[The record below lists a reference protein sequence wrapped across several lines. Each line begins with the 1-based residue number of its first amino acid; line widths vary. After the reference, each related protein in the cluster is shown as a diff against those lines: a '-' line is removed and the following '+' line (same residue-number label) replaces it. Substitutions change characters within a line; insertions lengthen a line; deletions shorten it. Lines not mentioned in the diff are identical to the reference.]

1 MKSSADK
8 SMKTVMMQVDEIK
21 PSPDNP
27 RDNSKAIDAVAES
40 IREFGFKV
48 PCIVDEEGILI
59 TGHTRLE
66 AAKKLGLEKIPV
78 IIAADLDEEEKRQ
91 FRLADNKIGELS
103 TWDIEKAEKEMAEI
117 KDFDMG
123 KFGFS
128 EYLCSIQSGTED
140 DLVKAQD
147 KQKSDEIDEK
157 NIKCPRCHAIFS
169 KEVARI

>member
-27 RDNSKAIDAVAES
+27 RDNSRAIDAVAAS
-40 IREFGFKV
+40 IQEFGFKV

-78 IIAADLDEEEKRQ
+78 IVATDLDEEEKGSSDLQITKLGNCLHGISKRQ
-91 FRLADNKIGELS
+91 RKK
-103 TWDIEKAEKEMAEI
+103 W
-117 KDFDMG
+117 
-123 KFGFS
+123 
-128 EYLCSIQSGTED
+128 Q
-140 DLVKAQD
+140 
-147 KQKSDEIDEK
+147 
-157 NIKCPRCHAIFS
+157 R
-169 KEVARI
+169 

>member
-1 MKSSADK
+1 MQ
-8 SMKTVMMQVDEIK
+8 TVMMQVDEIK

-27 RDNSKAIDAVAES
+27 RDNSRAIDAVAAS
-40 IREFGFKV
+40 IQEFGFKV
-48 PCIVDEEGILI
+48 PCVVDEEGILI

-66 AAKKLGLEKIPV
+66 AAKKLGLKKIPV
-78 IIAADLDEEEKRQ
+78 IVAVDMDEEKKRQ

-128 EYLCSIQSGTED
+128 DYLCSIQGGTED
-140 DLVKAQD
+140 DLVQAHDDRKNG
-147 KQKSDEIDEK
+147 EVDEK
-157 NIKCPRCHAIFS
+157 SIKCPRCHAIFS